1 MESRQRRKTTSTS
14 ENVED
19 LRGKVYPLDIWYLI
33 SEYIRPEDVG
43 RFAGICKLSYA
54 VVCSPKFWFSLYRRY
69 VHIYKRKHKSIAC
82 LPERLQPESM
92 FRLYG
97 LRTSV
102 IRALFYLYSP
112 LANRYTYFCS

>member
-1 MESRQRRKTTSTS
+1 M
-14 ENVED
+14 
-19 LRGKVYPLDIWYLI
+19 YPLDIWFLI

-54 VVCSPKFWFSLYRRY
+54 VVCSAKFWFSMYRRY
-69 VHIYKRKHKSIAC
+69 INMYKLHHKTISH

-102 IRALFYLYSP
+102 IRALYFLYPPFGYSIDVSTGLRYFISSIAIMCNISP
-112 LANRYTYFCS
+112 ME

>member
-1 MESRQRRKTTSTS
+1 MVFLIKVEPRQRKKTTSLT
-14 ENVED
+14 ENIED
-19 LRGKVYPLDIWYLI
+19 RPGKVYPLDIWYLI

-43 RFAGICKLSYA
+43 CFAGICKLSYA
-54 VVCSPKFWFSLYRRY
+54 VVCSAKFWFSMYRRY
-69 VHIYKRKHKSIAC
+69 INIYKRNHRSTAC

-102 IRALFYLYSP
+102 IRALFHLYTP
-112 LANRYTYFCS
+112 LENR